1 MNNFSIVIPVFNEAE
16 NIEVLFSE
24 IINSLNK
31 IKDYEIIFVDDSST
45 DNSYK
50 YFKKIERHNFVK
62 IIKHNNQ
69 LGQSHALLSGIKSA
83 NYKTIVTCDGDGQ
96 NVPIDILKLLD
107 VYFKKPD
114 ISLVGGLRTQRHD
127 SMTKTISS
135 KIANGFRSY
144 ILEDKCSDTGCGLK
158 VFSKEIFLKLP
169 FFDGIHRF
177 LPALYKGFGYN
188 TIFIPVKHRKRI
200 KGNSKY
206 GTFDRLFK
214 GLVDIVRVYK
224 IINNKNLK

>member
-1 MNNFSIVIPVFNEAE
+1 MNNFSIVIPIFNEAE

-24 IINSLNK
+24 IIISLKN
-31 IKDYEIIFVDDSST
+31 IKDYEIIFVDDNST

-50 YFKKIERHNFVK
+50 YLKKIEKHNFVK

-69 LGQSHALLSGIKSA
+69 LGQSHALLSGIKLA
-83 NYKTIVTCDGDGQ
+83 NYKTIITCDGDGQ
-96 NVPIDILKLLD
+96 NVPTDILKLLD
-107 VYFKKPD
+107 VYLKNPT
-114 ISLVGGLRTQRHD
+114 ISLVGGLRTERYD
-127 SMTKTISS
+127 SIIKKISS

-144 ILEDKCSDTGCGLK
+144 ILKDMCSDTGCGLK

-169 FFDGIHRF
+169 FFNGIHRF
-177 LPALYKGFGYN
+177 LPALYKGYGHN
-188 TIFIPVKHRKRI
+188 TIFVPVKHRKRLRGI
-200 KGNSKY
+200 SKY

-224 IINNKNLK
+224 MINNNNSK